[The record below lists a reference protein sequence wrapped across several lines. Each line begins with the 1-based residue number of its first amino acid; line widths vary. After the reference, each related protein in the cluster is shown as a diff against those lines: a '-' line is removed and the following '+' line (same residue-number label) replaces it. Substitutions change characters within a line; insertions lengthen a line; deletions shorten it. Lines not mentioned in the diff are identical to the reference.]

1 MSRTTG
7 ISMATKSINGTGRIS
22 SPEPDLSQ
30 APLDDEV
37 YNLWVQIHRVVDLIV
52 RARERELRR
61 YGIPIR
67 QVATLFAVHAF
78 GGDATLNRLAQ
89 FLDRRPHTVSSI
101 LTRMEKDGLVKKTS
115 DQKRRNVIHVELTDK
130 GQAAYRHTTR
140 RESINAIMG
149 ELAPD
154 EQGQLKQLLDR
165 LEVKA
170 RLEMKQRGRSKA
182 SL

>member
-1 MSRTTG
+1 
-7 ISMATKSINGTGRIS
+7 MATKSVNGIGHIS
-22 SPEPDLSQ
+22 SPVTDLSK

-78 GGDATLNRLAQ
+78 GGNATLNRLAQ

-115 DQKRRNVIHVELTDK
+115 DQDRRNVIHVELTDK
-130 GQAAYRHTTR
+130 GQTAYHHTTR

-149 ELAPD
+149 ELASD
-154 EQGQLKQLLDR
+154 EQRQLKKLLDR
-165 LEVKA
+165 LEARA
-170 RLEMKQRGRSKA
+170 RLELRRQGRVK
-182 SL
+182 